1 MTTMPF
7 SKSINAKIP
16 IVFWLFFVIAS
27 FVYMVGTYQL
37 SSEIPYLDDYDALI
51 NFLISVKKE
60 TSLIKKIELLFQQ
73 HNEHR
78 IVIPRLVVWA
88 QYALTGE
95 VNLRH
100 TIIFGNLML
109 VGICYILIRFFLQKT
124 LWTISFGS
132 LLLLMNY
139 LHFENYQWA
148 LSSLQN
154 FGVLFFSL
162 ISIVFVN
169 QNKWRSAFFF
179 SIVAALV
186 GATGMLL
193 IVCYAGY
200 YAMQRKYPV
209 SILYLGTILGFYF
222 LFYSSGYQSTHQHPG
237 FIYVLKNPIQLLQ
250 YYFSLV
256 ASYTSPFFRD
266 TPVFAII
273 CGIIIW
279 GLNVILTIRILVKD
293 KKNPRVL
300 LSIFLNLI
308 LISIAYTRFT
318 FGLDQA
324 FASRYI
330 VYSTILLLLTVHL
343 LFSAVGREKTWAKWV
358 LGTLFV
364 LFCTF
369 HSYRST
375 IKYQPYVNGVHKH
388 LNNTLCLYR
397 QGKLPELSYIGH
409 HNPYQILQAAER
421 LQILQFTD
429 DSCK

>member
-1 MTTMPF
+1 M
-7 SKSINAKIP
+7 KI
-16 IVFWLFFVIAS
+16 
-27 FVYMVGTYQL
+27 TY
-37 SSEIPYLDDYDALI
+37 PR
-51 NFLISVKKE
+51 
-60 TSLIKKIELLFQQ
+60 Q
-73 HNEHR
+73 H
-78 IVIPRLVVWA
+78 VS
-88 QYALTGE
+88 
-95 VNLRH
+95 
-100 TIIFGNLML
+100 
-109 VGICYILIRFFLQKT
+109 CFFLQKT

-179 SIVAALV
+179 SIVAALA

-343 LFSAVGREKTWAKWV
+343 LFSAVGREKTWAK
-358 LGTLFV
+358 
-364 LFCTF
+364 
-369 HSYRST
+369 
-375 IKYQPYVNGVHKH
+375 KH
-388 LNNTLCLYR
+388 WLY
-397 QGKLPELSYIGH
+397 
-409 HNPYQILQAAER
+409 
-421 LQILQFTD
+421 
-429 DSCK
+429 

>member
-179 SIVAALV
+179 SIVAALA

-250 YYFSLV
+250 YYFLWLH
-256 ASYTSPFFRD
+256 P
-266 TPVFAII
+266 
-273 CGIIIW
+273 
-279 GLNVILTIRILVKD
+279 
-293 KKNPRVL
+293 
-300 LSIFLNLI
+300 
-308 LISIAYTRFT
+308 
-318 FGLDQA
+318 
-324 FASRYI
+324 
-330 VYSTILLLLTVHL
+330 ILLHSLEIPLYLLLYVEL
-343 LFSAVGREKTWAKWV
+343 LFG
-358 LGTLFV
+358 
-364 LFCTF
+364 
-369 HSYRST
+369 
-375 IKYQPYVNGVHKH
+375 
-388 LNNTLCLYR
+388 
-397 QGKLPELSYIGH
+397 
-409 HNPYQILQAAER
+409 
-421 LQILQFTD
+421 D
-429 DSCK
+429 